1 MSFSMRANVPLYR
14 QQYDQGSLLVRQAMA
29 AEATGQL
36 LPAAQCF
43 EQAAQAFDK
52 SVGTAQQLGLPIW
65 DFAYFSCGYAHF
77 NAARL
82 YAQLGQWQATPPHLG
97 QALAALNA
105 AIGVNP
111 RVGYYHSS
119 AGMVLLSQGN
129 TAEAQRAFQTAIG
142 LNSNDGWSQ
151 YMLAAIHAAQGN
163 TAASTQTYSSA
174 QTAMPGLPPVAQ
186 MLPAQVQPPAPQPVQ
201 AATPVAGAGPG
212 AGGAGIPSEP
222 HWMEIL
228 TKVATVAD
236 AVNKIGGAVNTV
248 GGLMGGL
255 NPGAAA
261 GMNAGVGWNMGTGNM
276 GMGWPGM
283 RR

>member
-1 MSFSMRANVPLYR
+1 MSFNMQINVPMYQ
-14 QQYDQGSLLVRQAMA
+14 QQYGQGSMLVRQAMM
-29 AEATGQL
+29 AEAMGQL
-36 LPAAQCF
+36 PPAAQSF
-43 EQAAQAFDK
+43 EQAAQWFDT
-52 SVGTAQQLGLPIW
+52 SVASAQQLGLPIW

-119 AGMVLLSQGN
+119 AGMVLLAQGN
-129 TAEAQRAFQTAIG
+129 TAEAERAFQTAIG
-142 LNSNDGWSQ
+142 LNPNDGWAQ

-163 TAASTQTYSSA
+163 TAASTQMYSAA
-174 QTAMPGLPPVAQ
+174 QAAMPGLPPVQ
-186 MLPAQVQPPAPQPVQ
+186 HVLPAPAPQPAQ
-201 AATPVAGAGPG
+201 APQMAQPAQPAQAPQ
-212 AGGAGIPSEP
+212 PEQP
-222 HWMEIL
+222 RWMDIL

-248 GGLMGGL
+248 GGLMGGF
-255 NPGAAA
+255 NPGAAS
-261 GMNAGVGWNMGTGNM
+261 GMNAGMGWNMGMGNMGMGNM